1 MNLYDQYYNRLAEK
15 LGLDI
20 DDVKF
25 FIRLYIANL
34 KVEIEESED
43 EFRKELWRN
52 EFGEDQYPTTD
63 DFLTTLFIFGKNP
76 FIPNKQPPTPKT

>member
-43 EFRKELWRN
+43 EFRKE
-52 EFGEDQYPTTD
+52 
-63 DFLTTLFIFGKNP
+63 
-76 FIPNKQPPTPKT
+76 